1 MADNL
6 FNSFSMD
13 SPDLEDFIRELDKFD
28 ENVNKALRTGLHEVG
43 TMICQSQRRLILSKP
58 RARPERKSKMRLVK
72 LSEAI
77 TTSTIYTTKNGAL
90 GITSGYQSSAFK
102 SDSDGFNPGL
112 VGMVTEFGRPGTSA
126 QHSGKKMK
134 QKRKRIP
141 NKGTADRKDWQPAV
155 PTEVEIEKGTI
166 QPYPHIRRG
175 FDAVKDRAAQVLI
188 DAYNTEIDKLGGGN
202 K

>member
-6 FNSFSMD
+6 YNSFSTD
-13 SPDLEDFIRELDKFD
+13 APDLEEFIRELDKFD
-28 ENVNKALRTGLHEVG
+28 ENVNKALRAGLHEVG

-77 TTSTIYTTKNGAL
+77 TTSAIYTTKSGAL
-90 GITSGYQSSAFK
+90 GITSGYQAGAFQE
-102 SDSDGFNPGL
+102 DSTGFNPGL
-112 VGMVTEFGRPGTSA
+112 VGMVTEFGRPRSSKTKME
-126 QHSGKKMK
+126 QTRNGKKHSVTIGK
-134 QKRKRIP
+134 
-141 NKGTADRKDWQPAV
+141 
-155 PTEVEIEKGTI
+155 I

-188 DAYNTEIDKLGGGN
+188 DAYNAEFDKLGGGN
-202 K
+202 Q

>member
-1 MADNL
+1 MADNS
-6 FNSFSMD
+6 FNSFSTD
-13 SPDLEDFIRELDKFD
+13 APDLEEFIRELDKFD
-28 ENVNKALRTGLHEVG
+28 ENVNKALRAGLHEVG

-77 TTSTIYTTKNGAL
+77 TTSAIYTTKSGAL
-90 GITSGYQSSAFK
+90 AITSGYQSSAFK

-112 VGMVTEFGRPGTSA
+112 VGMVTEFGRPGESPQRSDPETNRRVK
-126 QHSGKKMK
+126 GKTYKVK
-134 QKRKRIP
+134 
-141 NKGTADRKDWQPAV
+141 
-155 PTEVEIEKGTI
+155 KGTI

-188 DAYNTEIDKLGGGN
+188 DAYNAEIDKLGGGN
-202 K
+202 Q

>member
-6 FNSFSMD
+6 FNSFSTD
-13 SPDLEDFIRELDKFD
+13 APDLEEFIRELDKFD
-28 ENVNKALRTGLHEVG
+28 ENVNKALRAGLHEVG

-58 RARPERKSKMRLVK
+58 RAKPERKSKMRLVK

-77 TTSTIYTTKNGAL
+77 TTSAIYTTKSGAL

-112 VGMVTEFGRPGTSA
+112 VGKITEFGRPGKSA
-126 QHSGKKMK
+126 QHSSKTMK
-134 QKRKRIP
+134 QMRKRIP
-141 NKGTADRKDWQPAV
+141 NKQTASRKDWQPAV

-188 DAYNTEIDKLGGGN
+188 DAYNAEIDKLGGGN